1 MKRSGQQQLPLPV
14 QLNDDATFDNFLRY
28 DANDALVHALMLQ
41 AAGEGESMIFLSGS
55 AGTGKS
61 HLLQASC
68 HHIGSEAIYLPLGG
82 LAHYHPVDI
91 LEGIETLKL
100 ICLDDVEQVLQRQD
114 WELALFNL
122 HNRAREHGS
131 RLLIAGSCAPRMLAI
146 ELPDLRSRLAWSVV
160 FQLID
165 PSDSIKEAIL
175 KFRAKR
181 RGLDL
186 GDDVSRYIVTHTS
199 RDLNA
204 LLALL
209 DKLDQVSLS
218 QQRGVSISMV
228 KAILSDGTGSG
239 LG

>member
-1 MKRSGQQQLPLPV
+1 MKRPGQQQLPLPV
-14 QLNDDATFDNFLRY
+14 QLNDDATFDNFLSH

-41 AAGEGESMIFLSGS
+41 AAGEGESMIFLSGG

-165 PSDSIKEAIL
+165 PSDSVKEAIL

-186 GDDVSRYIVTHTS
+186 GDDVCRYIVTHAS

-209 DKLDQVSLS
+209 DKLDHVSLS